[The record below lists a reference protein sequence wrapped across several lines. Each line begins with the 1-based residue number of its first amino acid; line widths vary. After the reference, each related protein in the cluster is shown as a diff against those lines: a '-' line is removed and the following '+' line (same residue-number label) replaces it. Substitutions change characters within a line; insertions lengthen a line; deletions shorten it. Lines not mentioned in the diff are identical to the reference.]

1 MSTNKLT
8 SEISEI
14 KEDLIFLEEEER
26 VLNKTLYLREDI
38 VDNFIKGGLPEKVG
52 EIRVINELLNS
63 MDNQVLSRSDKRL
76 KHTQNEND
84 KDVTEIIKNIL
95 LETSTMVNVNDA
107 PRDLDVV
114 IELKDSEV
122 VSGED
127 KIEYEE
133 LNIDD
138 FIKE

>member
-1 MSTNKLT
+1 
-8 SEISEI
+8 
-14 KEDLIFLEEEER
+14 
-26 VLNKTLYLREDI
+26 
-38 VDNFIKGGLPEKVG
+38 
-52 EIRVINELLNS
+52 